1 MELRIEMLDSKNDLL
16 VFTDEKFME
25 RVVTE
30 IRDYCCINA
39 MFHIYDEKENLDAE
53 ISAFFIDES
62 RSYNN
67 GLSITTVADCMSQE
81 LLDAVKVLVK
91 TEDYDEIIF
100 TPAYT
105 CYIQTFYVYPEFRN
119 MGIGKYLWEN
129 IADIFEYFMNKDIHA
144 IIVYPKPHTII
155 KNGNTFEKEPIE
167 DDEMLQK
174 MKSGLVLG
182 GYKEID
188 NSNYFMKIYLDE

>member
-39 MFHIYDEKENLDAE
+39 MFHIYDEKENLVAE

-81 LLDAVKVLVK
+81 LLDAIKVLVK

-105 CYIQTFYVYPEFRN
+105 CYIQTLYVYPEFRN